1 MENTT
6 ERFLKIDYRIL
17 GLQYIKDTNGD
28 DKLFSLANRVLYAHL
43 KVRFDF
49 FKSRGE
55 KYYDT
60 NKAISTAVGVDEKTV
75 SRGLKFLQ
83 DIGLVKVKK
92 EKWRNLPKN
101 VYEDVVDIFSE
112 VKPSLTIISPPVQP
126 EPVVKY
132 QTRDFEDYDMDGLPF

>member
-17 GLQYIKDTNGD
+17 GLQYIKDTNGNE
-28 DKLFSLANRVLYAHL
+28 KLFSLANRVLYAHL

-60 NKAISTAVGVDEKTV
+60 NKAISTTIGVDEKTV

-83 DIGLVKVKK
+83 DTGLVKVKK

-101 VYEDVVDIFSE
+101 VYEDVTDIFNE
-112 VKPSLTIISPPVQP
+112 VKPSSTITPSTSQP
-126 EPVVKY
+126 EPIVKY
-132 QTRDFEDYDMDGLPF
+132 QTRDFEDYDMDDLPF

>member
-17 GLQYIKDTNGD
+17 GLQYIKDTNGNE
-28 DKLFSLANRVLYAHL
+28 KLFSLANRVLYAHL

-60 NKAISTAVGVDEKTV
+60 NKAISATIGVDEKTV

-83 DIGLVKVKK
+83 DTGLVKVKK

-101 VYEDVVDIFSE
+101 VYEDVTDVFNE
-112 VKPSLTIISPPVQP
+112 VKPSSTITPSTSQP
-126 EPVVKY
+126 EPIVKY
-132 QTRDFEDYDMDGLPF
+132 QTRDFEDYDMDDLPF

>member
-17 GLQYIKDTNGD
+17 GLQYIKDTSGNER
-28 DKLFSLANRVLYAHL
+28 LFSLANRVLYAHL

-60 NKAISTAVGVDEKTV
+60 NKAISTTIGVDEKTV

-83 DIGLVKVKK
+83 DTGLVKVKK

-101 VYEDVVDIFSE
+101 VYEDVTDIFNE
-112 VKPSLTIISPPVQP
+112 VKPSPTITPSTSQP
-126 EPVVKY
+126 EPIVKY
-132 QTRDFEDYDMDGLPF
+132 QTRDFEDYDTDDLPF